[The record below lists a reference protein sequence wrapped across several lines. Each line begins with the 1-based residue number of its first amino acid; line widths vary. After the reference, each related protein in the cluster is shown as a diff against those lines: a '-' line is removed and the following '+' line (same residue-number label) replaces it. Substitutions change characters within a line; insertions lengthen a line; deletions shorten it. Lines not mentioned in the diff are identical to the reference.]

1 MTANRARRDRRD
13 HRCEICGAWSS
24 ESPVGSQWWEIAP
37 MQRGSGAEADMAYL
51 CQGCYANLM
60 RAVGI
65 FKARRGRA

>member
-1 MTANRARRDRRD
+1 MTGSRARRDGRD

-37 MQRGSGAEADMAYL
+37 VRRYVAAGADRAYL

-60 RAVGI
+60 RAVRI